1 MAEDKNRLARFGA
14 SQGGL
19 AAYNRWGDPIIRPI
33 VQRGR
38 DAVAYARI
46 AGTKELAEEMAKVAT
61 RHAMNPEARYLFA
74 LGKGAVAN
82 RFGEAAARGMVSRG
96 FDGVARYGVGSG
108 FVLETPAASGFAR
121 YLSGFHRPPIL
132 SGPKAGGWVD
142 KALRFVAEHT
152 PNVQNMAVKA
162 AGSVSNGAT
171 RGVATGFAKGLA
183 RQAFSKV
190 GLFVGFAASGV
201 MDTAEG
207 AWDLAHTPGHFT
219 DIKNWEKVRT
229 SFYHRII
236 PGLMRGVDG
245 LLFGLPSFIPGYT
258 PHLAGG
264 EDYMSGEYS
273 QDGSP
278 RAKLMEAAQKA
289 GGLDRVSAKEW
300 ADYARKREDNYAAGL
315 DEDGFA
321 EPGVSKEELARR
333 KDENEMLENYR
344 KKGSDWR
351 KNMLYEVDPKADPKA
366 PDINSLRNAVAALAA
381 RHDARMSDLARAY
394 GDNDSFVSTF
404 TERDSAGR
412 YLPRGAVGFR
422 DRDPVTGENVLDA
435 LIRRGDGEGIAAF
448 RERKLGLAVQRHDRE
463 MDREFSRLRGFTGF
477 GDLVEAVR
485 REASDVYH
493 RVART
498 RGYTKDEAAQGFD
511 ALWSGMSEYQK
522 ATLDTGKFAQA
533 LATNPVEGQ
542 EEPE

>member
-19 AAYNRWGDPIIRPI
+19 AAYNRWGAPVIRPV

-46 AGTKELAEEMAKVAT
+46 AGTKELAEEMAQVA
-61 RHAMNPEARYLFA
+61 AKSVGQSASEAGLRGSL
-74 LGKGAVAN
+74 AVAE
-82 RFGEAAARGMVSRG
+82 RFGQSAARGMVNRG
-96 FDGVARYGVGSG
+96 FDGVLRYGTEGAL
-108 FVLETPAASGFAR
+108 LETPAAGR
-121 YLSGFHRPPIL
+121 LTKYLSGLHRPPIL
-132 SGPKAGGWVD
+132 SGPKAGGRVD
-142 KALRFVAEHT
+142 KILRFVAEHT
-152 PNVQNMAVKA
+152 PGVQKMAVKA
-162 AGSVSNGAT
+162 AGSVSTGAT
-171 RGVATGFAKGLA
+171 GGVATGLAKGLA
-183 RQAFSKV
+183 KQAFSKA
-190 GLFVGFAASGV
+190 GLAAGFAASGV
-201 MDTAEG
+201 MDTVEG
-207 AWDLAHTPGHFT
+207 AWDFAHTPGHTT

-229 SFYHRII
+229 AIYHRII

-245 LLFGLPSFIPGYT
+245 ALFGLPSFIPGYT
-258 PHLAGG
+258 THLAGG

-278 RAKLMEAAQKA
+278 RAKLMEAAQNA
-289 GGLDRVSAKEW
+289 GGLDKVSAQEW
-300 ADYARKREDNYAAGL
+300 ADYARKCEDNYAAGR

-321 EPGVSKEELARR
+321 EPGVSKEELERR
-333 KDENEMLENYR
+333 KEENKMLQSYR
-344 KKGSDWR
+344 KRGSDWR
-351 KNMLYEVDPKADPKA
+351 KNMLYEVDAKADPKA
-366 PDINSLRNAVAALAA
+366 PDVNSLRNAVMALAA
-381 RHDARMSDLARAY
+381 RHDARMSDLAHAY

-404 TERDSAGR
+404 TARDSAGR
-412 YLPRGAVGFR
+412 YLPKGAVGFR

-448 RERKLGLAVQRHDRE
+448 RERKLGLAAQRHARE

-485 REASDVYH
+485 RKASDVYH

-533 LATNPVEGQ
+533 LAAEPAAGQ
-542 EEPE
+542 EEPK